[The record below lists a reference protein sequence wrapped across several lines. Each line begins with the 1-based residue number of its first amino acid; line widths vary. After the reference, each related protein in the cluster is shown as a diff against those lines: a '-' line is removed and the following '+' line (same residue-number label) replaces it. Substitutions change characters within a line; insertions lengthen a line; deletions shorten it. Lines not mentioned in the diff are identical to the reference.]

1 MAIKELKKELSAL
14 SGVDFFNPKYRNV
27 FKKYLPNDNSDS
39 ENVDSMEEERL
50 NEVLNLDLD
59 KEETPSDV
67 EETREDDDKEEIKSD
82 NTSED
87 CGEADDLEEESDEE
101 NSDKEDSEE
110 DKSAN
115 EEQSDENSANEDK
128 ETEPEKSSSI
138 NVQDDTNSS
147 NQELLET
154 KVELQLV
161 KSGVREDRLESA
173 KKLFMSDIKS
183 IADLD
188 KLKDLIKQYP
198 EWLKKEKTNA
208 QPFGMSM
215 DDNGDGLTEEEK
227 RLKEMGINP
236 REN

>member
-1 MAIKELKKELSAL
+1 MSVKELKKELSAL
-14 SGVDFFNPKYRNV
+14 SGVDFFNPKFRNI
-27 FKKYLPNDNSDS
+27 FKKYFPNDTTDA

-50 NEVLNLDLD
+50 NDVLGLDEN
-59 KEETPSDV
+59 KEEKAIDV
-67 EETREDDDKEEIKSD
+67 EETKEDISKDESETEEPSD
-82 NTSED
+82 NSETSD
-87 CGEADDLEEESDEE
+87 NSEEELVDEESGDEEDINASEESSEE
-101 NSDKEDSEE
+101 NST
-110 DKSAN
+110 
-115 EEQSDENSANEDK
+115 NEDA
-128 ETEPEKSSSI
+128 EREPDKGE
-138 NVQDDTNSS
+138 NTQEATNGV
-147 NQELLET
+147 NQELLEA

-173 KKLFMSDIKS
+173 RKLFMSDIKS
-183 IADLD
+183 IEDLD
-188 KLKDLIKQYP
+188 KVKDLIKQYP